1 MKEIFLKQSRRDN
14 TREAQLTPHKAKPQ
28 CGARGVQLTPHKQSV
43 VWGLLILTTLF
54 LTACNGDKLSFTGDY
69 SYKLSGEVKLTDTDG
84 ETTFRLIHRNG
95 QMNILRDKSDKNR
108 YVITMNEMN
117 GGCYTMSARL
127 DGDDLQIDQ
136 HEFATNVLSTSS
148 IPDIDLIDNEEPSVV
163 YHVSAS
169 GNGKRNG
176 DILIIKEVWKG
187 NQSGN
192 PGVTLRGNEM
202 TIIAEKN

>member
-1 MKEIFLKQSRRDN
+1 MKEIFLKQPRRGK
-14 TREAQLTPHKAKPQ
+14 TREAQLTPHKAT
-28 CGARGVQLTPHKQSV
+28 AA
-43 VWGLLILTTLF
+43 VWGLLILATLF
-54 LTACNGDKLSFTGDY
+54 LTACNGDKFSITGDY
-69 SYKLSGEVKLTDTDG
+69 SYKLSGEVKLTDSEG

-95 QMNILRDKSDKNR
+95 QMNILRDKSDKHR

-127 DGDDLQIDQ
+127 DGDNLQIDQ
-136 HEFATNVLSTSS
+136 HEFATNVLSSS
-148 IPDIDLIDNEEPSVV
+148 GIPDIDLIDNEEPSVV